1 MSVAVVAYK
10 KHKRTIQMLR
20 VDPAASIETARF
32 TKNTN
37 YKKGFL
43 MTDNENSD
51 DDGHNIVVVDMLE

>member
-20 VDPAASIETARF
+20 VGPAASMDTARF
-32 TKNTN
+32 TKNPN

-43 MTDNENSD
+43 MTDNENSED
-51 DDGHNIVVVDMLE
+51 DYNELIVVDMLE